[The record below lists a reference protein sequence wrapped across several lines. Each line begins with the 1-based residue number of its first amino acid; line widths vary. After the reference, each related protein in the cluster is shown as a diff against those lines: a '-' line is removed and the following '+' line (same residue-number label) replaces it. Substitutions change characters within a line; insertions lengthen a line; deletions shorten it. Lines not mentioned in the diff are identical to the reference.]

1 MNQTKA
7 VLFVICS
14 ALAASAWGCGYSED
28 EMQVKRDRIDQLT
41 RALDKLEQD
50 QRELQDHFK
59 SATAQN
65 AELNERLR
73 QMGMNVED
81 SKKSMADMNK
91 LIEELRAKERQAQA
105 RLATFRD
112 MLEKF
117 RSMIQSGQLRVRIVR
132 GRMVVELSENI
143 LFDSGRADL
152 KSEGQTAL
160 KEVAGVLG
168 SIPNRDFQIAGH
180 TDNKPIKS
188 ARFPSNWE
196 LSTARAVTVARF
208 LAGNG
213 VPETRLSA
221 AGYADTQP
229 VASND
234 TAEGRQQN
242 RRIEIVLMPNLDEL
256 PDLSALEQP
265 AAAASNK

>member
-1 MNQTKA
+1 MNQAKA
-7 VLFVICS
+7 VLFVMCA
-14 ALAASAWGCGYSED
+14 ALASASIGCGYSEE

-50 QRELQDHFK
+50 QRELQDRFK
-59 SATAQN
+59 GVAAEN

-81 SKKSMADMNK
+81 SKKSMSDMNK
-91 LIEELRAKERQAQA
+91 LIDELKARDRAAQA
-105 RLATFRD
+105 RLATFRG

-117 RSMIQSGQLRVRIVR
+117 QKMIQSGQLRVRIQR

-143 LFDSGRADL
+143 LFDSGKDAL
-152 KSEGQTAL
+152 KPEGKTAL
-160 KEVAGVLG
+160 TEVASVLA
-168 SIPNRDFQIAGH
+168 SIQNRDFQIAGH

-196 LSTARAVTVARF
+196 LSTARGVVVARF
-208 LAGNG
+208 LAENG
-213 VPETRLSA
+213 VPEVRLSA

-234 TAEGRQQN
+234 TPEGRAQN
-242 RRIEIVLMPNLDEL
+242 RRIEIVLQPNLDEL
-256 PDLSALEQP
+256 PDLSSLEQ
-265 AAAASNK
+265 AK